1 MRPDNPTGYGRIV
14 RVGGKRVRAIVE
26 EKVANAAQKR
36 ISEVNTGI
44 LCFSRQHLLEHLGEL
59 SRENAQKEYLL
70 TDLVEIFNRHR
81 LKVAAYEAPGSEAW
95 GINDRVQL
103 AEVEKTLRLH
113 KATTLMKDG
122 VTIADPATTYIDED
136 VVIGPDTVIEPGVSL
151 RGQTRIGS
159 GCHVGP
165 YSTITDSTLADGV
178 TVRQSCVIT
187 NSEVGTGVTIGP
199 FAHLRLGAVI
209 EAAARIG
216 NFVEVKKSTIGR
228 GTKAQHLTYL
238 GDATVGAHTN
248 IGAGTITCNYDG
260 EKKNP
265 TTIEDEVFIG
275 SGNMLVAPVHIGK
288 GAYTAAGSTITKDVP
303 PESLAI
309 GRNHQ
314 VNKEGWAR
322 ERKKKQ

>member
-1 MRPDNPTGYGRIV
+1 V
-14 RVGGKRVRAIVE
+14 
-26 EKVANAAQKR
+26 
-36 ISEVNTGI
+36 
-44 LCFSRQHLLEHLGEL
+44 LEHLGEL

-81 LKVAAYEAPGSEAW
+81 LKVAAYEAPGGEAW

-187 NSEVGTGVTIGP
+187 NSEVGAGVAIGP

-209 EAAARIG
+209 EPEARIG
-216 NFVEVKKSTIGR
+216 NFVEVKQSTIGR

-238 GDATVGAHTN
+238 GNATVGAHTN

-275 SGNMLVAPVHIGK
+275 SGNMLVAPVNIGK

-303 PESLAI
+303 PEALAI

-322 ERKKKQ
+322 DRKKKQ